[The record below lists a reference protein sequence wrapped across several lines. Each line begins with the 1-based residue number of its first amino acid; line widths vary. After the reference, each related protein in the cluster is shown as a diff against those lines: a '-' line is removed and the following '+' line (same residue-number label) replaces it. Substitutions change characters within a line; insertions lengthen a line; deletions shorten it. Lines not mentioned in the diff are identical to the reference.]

1 MGAATKGTPPPI
13 TLQGKRVLIIK
24 LRYIGD
30 TLSIIPVIETLHR
43 HAPDAEIDVMVNR
56 GTEEVL
62 AHQPGIGR
70 IWAYDREAAKR
81 SVWSSFSYHTRWIRG
96 LRARRYHVVVDY
108 THGDRAAFLSFSS
121 GAPHRVSYDRSSG
134 LSKLLMNRF
143 ITADPAEM
151 HIVDYQLL
159 ALNVFGLEDGVR
171 EFRVSIPAP
180 VRDAMDSILDRL
192 GLRRGGMNAAIHPG
206 ARGKWRQWPPERFAE
221 IARRFHEHFGAR
233 VFLVGGPSEA
243 DLVESVERL
252 MGFSAAFKSTA
263 LSLLSMASL
272 FSRCH
277 IFLGNDS
284 APAHLA
290 AAAGCP
296 TLTLFGPT
304 FPRMWRPFSDSGEV
318 IFKNVDCCGC
328 RQETCIRP
336 EKSCMR
342 LIEVDEVWE
351 RLRRMTSGVGH

>member
-1 MGAATKGTPPPI
+1 MGARESTPPPI
-13 TLQGKRVLIIK
+13 ALEGKRVLIIK

-30 TLSIIPVIETLHR
+30 TLSIIPVIENLHR
-43 HAPDAEIDVMVNR
+43 RAPDAEVDVMVNR

-62 AHQPGIGR
+62 SHQPGIGR
-70 IWAYDREAAKR
+70 IWAYDRRAAKR
-81 SVWSSFSYHTRWIRG
+81 SSWSSLSYHARLIRE
-96 LRARRYHVVVDY
+96 LRARRYHAVVDF

-121 GAPHRVSYDRSSG
+121 GAHHRISYDRSSG

-143 ITADPAEM
+143 ITADPSMM

-159 ALNVFGLEDGVR
+159 ALKAFGLEAWMR
-171 EFRVSIPAP
+171 ELRVIIPEPIRKAI
-180 VRDAMDSILDRL
+180 DSTLGRL
-192 GLRRGGMNAAIHPG
+192 GFMNGGVNAAIHPG
-206 ARGKWRQWPPERFAE
+206 ARGIWRQWPPERFAE
-221 IARRFHEHFGAR
+221 VARRLRSELGAR
-233 VFLVGGPSEA
+233 VLLLGGPAEGE
-243 DLVESVERL
+243 LVDSVERL
-252 MGFSAAFKSTA
+252 MGFPAAYKSTA
-263 LSLLSMASL
+263 LSLLSMAAL

-304 FPRMWRPFSDSGEV
+304 FPRMWRPFSESGDV
-318 IFKNVDCCGC
+318 IFKNVECCGC
-328 RQETCIRP
+328 RQEICIRP
-336 EKSCMR
+336 ETSCMR

-351 RLRRMTSGVGH
+351 RLRRMASGVGH